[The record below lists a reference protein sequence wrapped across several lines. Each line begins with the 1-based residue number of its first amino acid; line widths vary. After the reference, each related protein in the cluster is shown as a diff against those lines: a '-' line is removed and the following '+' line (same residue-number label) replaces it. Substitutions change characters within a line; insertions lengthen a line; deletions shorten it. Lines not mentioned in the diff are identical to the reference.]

1 MNSGKPHRVQFAH
14 VDDSKEEEDHQ
25 ERDPDTMYSTWS
37 LWTSFLR
44 NVNRASSDS
53 AVASEAEPE
62 AKAETFSDFYTAPEK
77 ISRVNF
83 SDSPKVEEM
92 VLPLDWAEYLIFKER
107 MHRRRSTG
115 SHIIRGI
122 QRIRIKR
129 LRSDNLKPIGQGFEA
144 PCGRK
149 FKNLDNLK
157 ILHPSA

>member
-1 MNSGKPHRVQFAH
+1 MNSGKQHRVQFANIE
-14 VDDSKEEEDHQ
+14 SEEEDDDK
-25 ERDPDTMYSTWS
+25 ESPMYTTWS

-44 NVNRASSDS
+44 SVNRAANDM
-53 AVASEAEPE
+53 VGTPEPE
-62 AKAETFSDFYTAPEK
+62 VAAAESGTGTDAGATKKFPEFYASAPEK

-83 SDSPKVEEM
+83 KDSPKLEEV

-129 LRSDNLKPIGQGFEA
+129 LRSQCSKQNHIGSSVSNFGWD
-144 PCGRK
+144 GSR
-149 FKNLDNLK
+149 
-157 ILHPSA
+157 

>member
-1 MNSGKPHRVQFAH
+1 MGYFWSKNPSKWRFLELMNSGKQHRVQFAH
-14 VDDSKEEEDHQ
+14 VDDIKEEGETDN
-25 ERDPDTMYSTWS
+25 TMYSTWS

-44 NVNRASSDS
+44 NVNRAASDS
-53 AVASEAEPE
+53 AVPSEAEPE
-62 AKAETFSDFYTAPEK
+62 TKAETFSDFYNAPEK

-83 SDSPKVEEM
+83 SDSPKLEEV

-129 LRSDNLKPIGQGFEA
+129 LRSDT
-144 PCGRK
+144 
-149 FKNLDNLK
+149 
-157 ILHPSA
+157 